1 MGKVPTLL
9 ALSLV
14 DGGWVH
20 SVKSAL
26 TGEWYLSQIQAVVFI
41 RNCWDHEMGC
51 SHLLLKLFISQS
63 VHMV

>member
-41 RNCWDHEMGC
+41 RNCWNHGNGV
-51 SHLLLKLFISQS
+51 QS
-63 VHMV
+63 FTFKAVY